1 MLRRIMLSVGLL
13 WLGST
18 AVLAGPFYVG
28 ASAAKTNLQEDDL
41 NGSFDASDTTFK
53 AFAGF
58 RFLKFLGVE
67 GGYVDFGSL
76 EDTNAG
82 TNTTVEGNAYDIFV
96 VGVLPIGKH
105 FELFAKGGVFQWDRD
120 ADSDGLLSGNDSDS
134 GTDPVWGAGMA
145 FVLGSHIGIRLEF
158 ERYEM
163 SDIDSLD
170 QESAG
175 LEIRF

>member
-1 MLRRIMLSVGLL
+1 MLRRILLAVGLL
-13 WLGST
+13 WLGT
-18 AVLAGPFYVG
+18 TVALAGPFYVG
-28 ASAAKTNLQEDDL
+28 ASAAKTNLEEDDL

-82 TNTTVEGNAYDIFV
+82 TSTTVEGNAYDLFA

-105 FELFAKGGVFQWDRD
+105 FELFGKFGVFQWDRD
-120 ADSDGLLSGNDSDS
+120 SDSDGLLSGSDSDS
-134 GTDPVWGAGMA
+134 GTDPVWGAGLA
-145 FVLGSHIGIRLEF
+145 VIFGSHIGLRLEF

-163 SDIDSLD
+163 SDVDSLD
-170 QESAG
+170 QTSAG
-175 LEIRF
+175 LELRF